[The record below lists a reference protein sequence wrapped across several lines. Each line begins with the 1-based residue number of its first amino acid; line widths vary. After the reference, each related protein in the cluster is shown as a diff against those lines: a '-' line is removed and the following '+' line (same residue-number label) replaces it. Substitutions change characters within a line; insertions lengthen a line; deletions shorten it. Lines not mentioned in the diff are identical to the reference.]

1 MGDDRVSQKRKEN
14 LMRYALHPPNF
25 ADPEE
30 LVEMGVAAEAAGW
43 DGFFLW
49 DHLFAGPSFPV
60 PMADPWVVLGAV
72 AVRTERMRLGTA
84 VTPLA
89 RRRPQKVARETVTVD
104 QLSGGRMI
112 LGVGLGNPPSDEF
125 GAFGEA
131 ADLRTI
137 SARLDEAIEVVAGL
151 WSGQPFD
158 HQGRF
163 FTVRGAQ
170 FLPEPVQRPRI
181 PIWVAA
187 QAGYRAPLVRAAR
200 WDGVVLAGMN
210 QEGGVDPLTEDQLKT
225 ALRELDHLRRGLERF
240 DIAVVT
246 DGLPSDAVSEMYAD
260 LGVTWVLATGWVSQ
274 LDELIQARS
283 PHMKSMP
290 ARPMS
295 QPRVPDLAERS
306 PAPE

>member
-1 MGDDRVSQKRKEN
+1 
-14 LMRYALHPPNF
+14 MRYALHPPNF
-25 ADPEE
+25 ADPED

-49 DHLFAGPSFPV
+49 DHVFAGPAFPV

-72 AVRTERMRLGTA
+72 AVKTKRMRLGTA

-104 QLSGGRMI
+104 QLSGGRMT
-112 LGVGLGNPPSDEF
+112 LGVGLGNPPTDEF

-131 ADLRTI
+131 ADLPTI
-137 SARLDEAIEVVAGL
+137 SARLDEALEVVAGL

-170 FLPEPVQRPRI
+170 FLPAPVQRPRI

-187 QAGYRAPLVRAAR
+187 QAGYRAPLARAAR

-225 ALRELDHLRRGLERF
+225 ARRELAHLRSGLEGF
-240 DIAVVT
+240 EIAVVS
-246 DGLPSDAVSEMYAD
+246 DGLPSDTMSEMYVD
-260 LGVTWVLATGWVSQ
+260 LGVTWVLATGWVRQ
-274 LDELIQARS
+274 LNELVQARS
-283 PHMKSMP
+283 T
-290 ARPMS
+290 A
-295 QPRVPDLAERS
+295 LI
-306 PAPE
+306 